1 MERTPVHARKY
12 GREFEESV
20 SDILIH
26 PYFQSLQAYVHH
38 GKKRYEHSVYV
49 AYNTYVMAKKCGLDA
64 EAAGRGAL
72 LHDFFFDRT
81 PEQKKEF
88 KKTQKGIKKI
98 TTMQGFS
105 HPKTAAYNA
114 RKYFDIDDKQADM
127 IETHMFPLTACP
139 PKSRE
144 GWLLTLADK
153 LVAIREMTQTFCKSP
168 IKTITGQIRV
178 QEGYSF
184 A

>member
-1 MERTPVHARKY
+1 
-12 GREFEESV
+12 
-20 SDILIH
+20 
-26 PYFQSLQAYVHH
+26 
-38 GKKRYEHSVYV
+38 
-49 AYNTYVMAKKCGLDA
+49 
-64 EAAGRGAL
+64 
-72 LHDFFFDRT
+72 
-81 PEQKKEF
+81 
-88 KKTQKGIKKI
+88 
-98 TTMQGFS
+98 MQGFS